1 MDKGKLY
8 GVGVGP
14 GDPELMT
21 LKAVRIIKESA
32 VIAIPAE
39 TKEAC
44 VAYRIAEGAVPE
56 IGEKELLCISMPM
69 TKDREV
75 LMASHDAGAEK
86 IERLLDMGK
95 DVAFL
100 TLGDVAVYSTYL
112 YIHKRAAAA
121 GYETEL
127 VSGIPSFCAAAAR
140 LGIGL
145 TETKEELHVIPATYG
160 VEEALTLPGTKVLM
174 KAGKK
179 MAKVKAALMAGGCE
193 AYMVENCGMENEKI
207 YRSAAEIDENAG
219 YYSLLI
225 VKETD
230 NG

>member
-21 LKAVRIIKESA
+21 LKAVRLIKEAA
-32 VIAIPAE
+32 VIAVPAE
-39 TKEAC
+39 KKEDSA
-44 VAYRIAEGAVPE
+44 AYRIAAGAVPE
-56 IGEKELLCISMPM
+56 IEEKEVLCISMPM
-69 TKDREV
+69 TKDKDV
-75 LMASHDAGAEK
+75 LTASHDRGAEK
-86 IERLLDMGK
+86 IRQVLDTGK

-100 TLGDVAVYSTYL
+100 TLGDVTVYSTYL
-112 YIHKRAAAA
+112 YIHKRVAAA
-121 GYETEL
+121 GYGTEL

-160 VEEALTLPGTKVLM
+160 AREALALPGTKVLM

-179 MAKVKAALMAGGCE
+179 MAKVKEALLAGGCE

-225 VKETD
+225 VKEAD